1 MIKKDLKNVYL
12 NDTEYNAIT
21 KIANC
26 TGCNCC
32 LLLRNEP
39 DGSTYVYDIENER
52 PINFAEAMLILA
64 EFYAVS
70 GHAKCKLSFDERN
83 AWYSVLAKAQ

>member
-26 TGCNCC
+26 TGCDCC

-39 DGSTYVYDIENER
+39 DGSTYVYDIGNEK
-52 PINFAEAMLILA
+52 PVNFAEAMLILA
-64 EFYAVS
+64 EFYMMS
-70 GHAKCKLSFDERN
+70 GRASCRLSYDEEN
-83 AWYSVLAKAQ
+83 AWHSIFAKL